1 MCGDDCDNND
11 DDDDGDDD
19 DFGGDNDFGGDDDDL
34 GGDDDDFGGVAV
46 GWKMT
51 ELEEGHLSYA
61 AAPTFQ

>member
-1 MCGDDCDNND
+1 MRGDDCDNND
-11 DDDDGDDD
+11 DDDDDDD
-19 DFGGDNDFGGDDDDL
+19 EDEFGGDDDDL
-34 GGDDDDFGGVAV
+34 GGEAV